1 MLAQY
6 ICTTN
11 IEQSIDFYTN
21 VVGLRYVPRQAGQ
34 RNSARSREG
43 GAVRPCDVLLISD
56 KTISTASPKEASR
69 IRRTRLRRIP
79 GTLAQDLYF
88 LSRYP
93 LDYVRA
99 RIQAAGHSPVEGPVI
114 CKGSMHMLRMLYL
127 LDPDGNRIRLV
138 ELSG

>member
-21 VVGLRYVPRQAGQ
+21 VVGLRYVPRQADQ
-34 RNSARSREG
+34 QESVRSREG
-43 GAVRPCDVLLISD
+43 GVARSCDVLLIRD
-56 KTISTASPKEASR
+56 ETISMASSREAGR
-69 IRRTRLRRIP
+69 IRRTRLRRVP

-99 RIQAAGHSPVEGPVI
+99 RIQAAGRSPVEGPVI
-114 CKGSMHMLRMLYL
+114 RKGSMHMLRMLYL

-138 ELSG
+138 ELSA